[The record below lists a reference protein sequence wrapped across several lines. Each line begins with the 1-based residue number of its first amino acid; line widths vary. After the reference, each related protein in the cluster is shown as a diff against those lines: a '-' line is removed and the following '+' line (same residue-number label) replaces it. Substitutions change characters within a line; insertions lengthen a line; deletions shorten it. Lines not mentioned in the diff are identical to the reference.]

1 MVKRLFIFLVVSTF
15 FFSCEMFIPDFS
27 KENPNVILFFVDD
40 LGYGEL
46 GVYGQRIIQTRNID
60 ALANNGVLFTQFYS
74 GSPVCAPSRSVLL
87 TGMHSGHTYIRG
99 NHEWGERGDVWSYE
113 KMTEDS
119 NLEGQYPIK
128 KSTITLS
135 KVLSEGGYKTGM
147 VGKWGLGGPN
157 STSVPTTMG
166 FDYFYGYNCQR
177 IAHNLYPPHLWENE
191 NKVLLDNELVSPRT
205 KLDEGADPYDDSSYD
220 LFFQNDYAPDLMH
233 QKALEFIN
241 ENKNDPFFLY
251 YASPLPHAPLQV
263 PKPLIE
269 KYKNLIGKEEP
280 YLGDNGYFPHRNP
293 KAAYAAM
300 IEYIDIQVG
309 EIIQKLK
316 DEGIYENTIIMF
328 TSDNGPTYA
337 GGVDANYF
345 NSTGIFQ
352 NDKSRMKGYTYEG
365 GIRVPFIV
373 SWPEKIKNN
382 RVENEISASY
392 DLFPTI
398 CDMIKIPYPK
408 TLDGI
413 SLKSTILNEGNQNHH
428 EYLYWEFPAYNGQQ
442 AIRLGKWK
450 AIRNNIFKGN
460 KSIELYDLEKDLK
473 ETNDLSDSN
482 PTIIKKVEE
491 IFLKEHV
498 KSEIDRFRLG
508 YIDEE

>member
-1 MVKRLFIFLVVSTF
+1 MVESSIFFI
-15 FFSCEMFIPDFS
+15 
-27 KENPNVILFFVDD
+27 
-40 LGYGEL
+40 
-46 GVYGQRIIQTRNID
+46 
-60 ALANNGVLFTQFYS
+60 
-74 GSPVCAPSRSVLL
+74 
-87 TGMHSGHTYIRG
+87 
-99 NHEWGERGDVWSYE
+99 
-113 KMTEDS
+113 
-119 NLEGQYPIK
+119 
-128 KSTITLS
+128 
-135 KVLSEGGYKTGM
+135 
-147 VGKWGLGGPN
+147 GP
-157 STSVPTTMG
+157 
-166 FDYFYGYNCQR
+166 
-177 IAHNLYPPHLWENE
+177 
-191 NKVLLDNELVSPRT
+191 
-205 KLDEGADPYDDSSYD
+205 

-269 KYKNLIGKEEP
+269 KYKNLIGAEEP

-337 GGVDANYF
+337 GGVNANYF

-428 EYLYWEFPAYNGQQ
+428 EYLYWEIPEYGGQQ
-442 AIRLGKWK
+442 ALRIDNFK
-450 AIRNNIFKGN
+450 AIRKNIFKGN
-460 KSIELYDLEKDLK
+460 LNIQLF
-473 ETNDLSDSN
+473 DLSTDIQETKN
-482 PTIIKKVEE
+482 VAEQFPE
-491 IFLKEHV
+491 IVKQAKEIMDKEHRPSV
-498 KSEIDRFRLG
+498 LPGFQFSVLG
-508 YIDEE
+508 E

>member
-1 MVKRLFIFLVVSTF
+1 MVKRLFIFLVASTF

-99 NHEWGERGDVWSYE
+99 
-113 KMTEDS
+113 
-119 NLEGQYPIK
+119 
-128 KSTITLS
+128 
-135 KVLSEGGYKTGM
+135 KTGM
-147 VGKWGLGGPN
+147 VGKWGLGAPN

-220 LFFQNDYAPDLMH
+220 LFFQNEYAPDLMH

-269 KYKNLIGKEEP
+269 KYKNLIGAEEP
-280 YLGDNGYFPHRNP
+280 YLGDKGYFPHRNP

-382 RVENEISASY
+382 RVENEISATY

-413 SLKSTILNEGNQNHH
+413 SLKPTILNEGNQNHH

-473 ETNDLSDSN
+473 ETNDLADSN

-491 IFLKEHV
+491 IFLREHV

>member
-1 MVKRLFIFLVVSTF
+1 M
-15 FFSCEMFIPDFS
+15 
-27 KENPNVILFFVDD
+27 
-40 LGYGEL
+40 
-46 GVYGQRIIQTRNID
+46 
-60 ALANNGVLFTQFYS
+60 LFTQFYS

-113 KMTEDS
+113 KMSEDS

-220 LFFQNDYAPDLMH
+220 LFFQNEYAPDLMH

-269 KYKNLIGKEEP
+269 KYKNLIGAEEP
-280 YLGDNGYFPHRNP
+280 YLGDKGYFPHRNP

-373 SWPEKIKNN
+373 SWPEKIKNS
-382 RVENEISASY
+382 RVETVSY
-392 DLFPTI
+392 THLTLPT
-398 CDMIKIPYPK
+398 
-408 TLDGI
+408 
-413 SLKSTILNEGNQNHH
+413 
-428 EYLYWEFPAYNGQQ
+428 
-442 AIRLGKWK
+442 K
-450 AIRNNIFKGN
+450 A
-460 KSIELYDLEKDLK
+460 
-473 ETNDLSDSN
+473 
-482 PTIIKKVEE
+482 
-491 IFLKEHV
+491 
-498 KSEIDRFRLG
+498 
-508 YIDEE
+508 